1 MKKVRIGI
9 IGVGMIGKVH
19 LENYEKISGAE
30 IVAACDID
38 EIELKQV
45 SEKFNIPDTYSDYRE
60 LLARE
65 DLDAV
70 DVCLHN
76 NLHAGITIEA
86 LRAGKH
92 VYCEKP
98 IAGSYKD
105 GKKMIDTAKEC
116 GKQLHVQLSFL
127 YGIETKAAKML
138 IDEGKLGRLYHARST
153 GFRRRGRP
161 FVDGYGTKEFNQ
173 KEKASG
179 GALFDMGVYR
189 ISQLLY
195 LMNMPSVKTI
205 TGKTYQEMDMDE
217 KRKMISG
224 FDVEELGLGFVRF
237 DGGLTLDIIESW
249 AIHLNGLGGS
259 SLVGK
264 KGGLSLHG
272 QVNGIN
278 TPLSYHTTMSDM
290 DMDSTFDLGAA
301 NYRWHQLQENP
312 DAYDSSQDHWIAA
325 LQGRVELLP
334 TAEIALQT
342 MLISEGIYLSDSL
355 EREVTADEV
364 IKMSKST
371 MLHPIPKT
379 ENVSDYKINQEQLS

>member
-1 MKKVRIGI
+1 MKKLRIGI

-45 SEKFNIPDTYSDYRE
+45 AEKFNIPDTYSDYRE

-98 IAGSYKD
+98 IAGSYMD

-259 SLVGK
+259 SLVGN

-290 DMDSTFDLGAA
+290 DMDATFDLGAT

-371 MLHPIPKT
+371 MLQTIPKT